1 MHLIHAQLFKE
12 HLVLLVLSSRCSVHS
27 MKQFLHVRVSLF
39 SLYIHTVFHPSS
51 SMPLRNVQSWV
62 MNYIFH
68 ISPFIHSFFLG
79 WLFHLL
85 FWVQPSRTSI
95 DSHVIYTVQALK
107 TIHTVIISSYV
118 ITYEMSVRKVNF
130 LPGLYKNEQI
140 NYIML
145 NQISSWTYLEC
156 ILWP

>member
-1 MHLIHAQLFKE
+1 MHLIHAHQFKE
-12 HLVLLVLSSRCSVHS
+12 HLVLLVLSSRFSVHS
-27 MKQFLHVRVSLF
+27 MKLFMHVRVSLF
-39 SLYIHTVFHPSS
+39 SLYIHTVFHASS
-51 SMPLRNVQSWV
+51 SMPLRNGQNWV

-68 ISPFIHSFFLG
+68 IFSIHSFFLW

-95 DSHVIYTVQALK
+95 DSHVIYTIQALK

-130 LPGLYKNEQI
+130 LPGLYKNDKWITSYWIKYHPEHI
-140 NYIML
+140 
-145 NQISSWTYLEC
+145 
-156 ILWP
+156 